1 MENALTDSD
10 RNFIRRVL
18 SVAETDKPEW
28 DPGAFYIYA
37 DGNGGRR
44 QGTLS
49 IGFTADGGNLRKV
62 LELYCEAGGKFAAAF
77 EPWIREL
84 KAGNAG
90 TSPTFQTLIKKA
102 AKEDPLF
109 ARVQEKAFEDLY
121 LAPAFKWA
129 ETYGFKLA
137 LSRLVIADS
146 FLHSGS
152 MLGFL
157 MAKFPE
163 KKPAAGGDEKKWINA
178 YLAARHQWL
187 RTHSNKI
194 LNKTTYRADCYMHE
208 AAKGNWNL
216 DQGGLV
222 MNGTT
227 IGLV

>member
-1 MENALTDSD
+1 MND
-10 RNFIRRVL
+10 FIRRIL
-18 SVAETDKPEW
+18 SVAETGEPEW

-37 DGNGGRR
+37 DGTGGRR

-62 LELYCEAGGKFAAAF
+62 LELYRDADGKFAPEFA
-77 EPWIREL
+77 PWIRNL
-84 KAGNAG
+84 KGGNPG
-90 TSPTFQTLIKKA
+90 TSPDFQALIKKA

-109 ARVQEKAFEDLY
+109 AEIQEKAFDDLY
-121 LAPAFKWA
+121 LQPAFTWA
-129 ETYGFKLA
+129 DTFGFKLP

-157 MAKFPE
+157 MARFPE
-163 KKPAAGGDEKKWINA
+163 KKPNAGGDEKKWIVA
-178 YLAARHQWL
+178 YLNARHQWL
-187 RTHSNKI
+187 KTHSNRI
-194 LNKTTYRADCYMHE
+194 LNKTTYRADCYIHE
-208 AAKGNWNL
+208 ATKGNWDL
-216 DQGGLV
+216 DQGAVV

>member
-1 MENALTDSD
+1 MSERLD
-10 RNFIRRVL
+10 FIRRVL
-18 SVAETDKPEW
+18 SVAETDEPVW
-28 DPGAFYIYA
+28 DPGAFYVYA

-62 LELYCEAGGKFAAAF
+62 LELYCADGGEFAADFA
-77 EPWIREL
+77 PWIREL
-84 KAGNAG
+84 KAGNPG
-90 TSPTFQTLIKKA
+90 TSPGFQTLIKKA

-109 ARVQEKAFEDLY
+109 AKIQEKAFDDLY
-121 LAPAFKWA
+121 LQPAFKWA
-129 ETYGFKLA
+129 ETHQFKWP

-152 MLGFL
+152 MLAFL
-157 MAKFPE
+157 MARFAE
-163 KKPAAGGDEKKWINA
+163 KKPAAGGDEKKWITA
-178 YLAARHQWL
+178 YLGARHEWL

-194 LNKTTYRADCYMHE
+194 LNKTTYRADCYIHE

-216 DQGGLV
+216 DQGALV

-227 IGLV
+227 IDLV